1 MSDTN
6 KQKQIEKELMK
17 QLKKELA
24 AARSRVAE
32 LEDLESR
39 CKRAMV
45 EAQSQAAQIALIYET
60 GQRLSGELELETL
73 LPTVVTAVRDALG
86 CYSVILLLLDEE
98 TQCLTAQ
105 SIASEYVDVFPTD
118 VSLAVGEGMIGRAA
132 ETGETQIS
140 SDVSKEP

>member
-45 EAQSQAAQIALIYET
+45 EDHDLRLRIHLQSA
-60 GQRLSGELELETL
+60 
-73 LPTVVTAVRDALG
+73 
-86 CYSVILLLLDEE
+86 
-98 TQCLTAQ
+98 
-105 SIASEYVDVFPTD
+105 
-118 VSLAVGEGMIGRAA
+118 
-132 ETGETQIS
+132 
-140 SDVSKEP
+140 